1 MSDSNLGRGASAEE
15 LQARG
20 LAASMRADPALA
32 ALVGL
37 HGFDSQAA
45 LAAARMHHMH
55 QLSQLGGL
63 GDLALLQSFQGGPGL
78 LGQRPFTSAFDEPT
92 RKLSR
97 TEKKRNREQQR
108 RHEVNEGFDSLI
120 DLLRRI
126 EPRFRTGSRKPA
138 FSAGAD
144 MDEHTITNRVDLLD
158 YTMHLIQSLHDDNE
172 KKKERIK
179 ELIAEKKLKSEA
191 KSDLLEVVHRDT
203 DARETKREEDK
214 KNDGTNEDISTAVE
228 SKDKKK
234 KTKKT
239 KTTKKKVLTL
249 SRSEGMDVNTPVAV
263 LGPIPE
269 SLGLRPRVVRPSDG
283 AAITVPIGSGFG
295 AGEFETAMGLLGS
308 RLGGPS
314 VLEMANARSSHGLA
328 VQRALM
334 ASNPLLLQRDAA
346 AFLGSGAAATL
357 AAHQQQQLF
366 TGLPASPS
374 LAYHQLLM
382 GAGASLAG
390 MKRTPDDD
398 CDNGEKG
405 LGETM
410 TKKKK

>member
-1 MSDSNLGRGASAEE
+1 MLSS
-15 LQARG
+15 LQF
-20 LAASMRADPALA
+20 SF
-32 ALVGL
+32 V
-37 HGFDSQAA
+37 SQ
-45 LAAARMHHMH
+45 
-55 QLSQLGGL
+55 
-63 GDLALLQSFQGGPGL
+63 
-78 LGQRPFTSAFDEPT
+78 
-92 RKLSR
+92 
-97 TEKKRNREQQR
+97 
-108 RHEVNEGFDSLI
+108 
-120 DLLRRI
+120 
-126 EPRFRTGSRKPA
+126 
-138 FSAGAD
+138 
-144 MDEHTITNRVDLLD
+144 
-158 YTMHLIQSLHDDNE
+158 
-172 KKKERIK
+172 
-179 ELIAEKKLKSEA
+179 
-191 KSDLLEVVHRDT
+191 
-203 DARETKREEDK
+203 DK

-269 SLGLRPRVVRPSDG
+269 SLGLRPRVVLPSDG